1 MVLSFTKIIC
11 FQTWQIG
18 CYTQAT
24 DTYTAFL
31 LGIFHCQKN
40 IQKLCIMSFNLII
53 SKSLLIHAVIQL
65 SDLPDEN
72 NHTFLFFWLKAK
84 KTFPQY

>member
-1 MVLSFTKIIC
+1 MVLSFTKMIC

-18 CYTQAT
+18 CYTRAT

-40 IQKLCIMSFNLII
+40 IQKLCLMSFSLINF
-53 SKSLLIHAVIQL
+53 KSLLIHAAIQL
-65 SDLPDEN
+65 SDLPEEN
-72 NHTFLFFWLKAK
+72 IHTFLFWPKAK
-84 KTFPQY
+84 KMFFPY